1 MQEPRKRVPSPNAN
15 LVIAALLGI
24 PGLLNIVSGV
34 SRGIVGDIISGLA
47 ALVYAGLLVRDA
59 VHIKK
64 TGVPALPQARM
75 LMIGFGC
82 LAVYLV
88 GILIK
93 HAG

>member
-24 PGLLNIVSGV
+24 PGMLNIYAGA
-34 SRGIVGDIISGLA
+34 SRGIVGDIVSGLA
-47 ALVYAGLLVRDA
+47 ALTYAGLLVRDA

-64 TGVPALPQARM
+64 TGVPAMPQQRM
-75 LMIGFGC
+75 LLIGFGC
-82 LAVYLV
+82 LAVYLA
-88 GILIK
+88 GILLK